1 MFVNKKGPAKYIAHA
16 AMILFSIL
24 CIVPFLI
31 VVSISFSSSE
41 SIQQHGY
48 QIIPSG
54 WSAAAYNSLLAE
66 PELIVNAYSVN
77 IYVTVI
83 GTILALFITVL
94 TAYVLSRRSYV
105 LRRPLNFYMFF
116 TMIFSGGMVPLYIL
130 MTRYLGLK
138 DNLWS
143 IIFLGLV
150 VPGQIFMLR
159 TFFQEMPEAL
169 IEAAKM
175 DGASETTV
183 LFKIVARM
191 NTGAIATILL
201 MVILCF
207 WNYWYRCMLYI
218 TKPKLYNLQYMLQVM
233 MGKAMDAANSASM
246 GMSITE
252 EIPQDSLRMALCV
265 FAAGPTILVFPFF
278 QKYFVAGLSSG
289 AVKG

>member
-1 MFVNKKGPAKYIAHA
+1 MFVNKKGPAKYIAHT
-16 AMILFSIL
+16 AMILFSLL

-31 VVSISFSSSE
+31 VVSISFSSAE

-54 WSAAAYNSLLAE
+54 WSIGAYKSLLAE
-66 PELIVNAYSVN
+66 PDLIVNAYSVN

-83 GTILALFITVL
+83 GTILSIFMTVL

-138 DNLWS
+138 DSLWS
-143 IIFLGLV
+143 IILLGLI

-169 IEAAKM
+169 IEAAKI
-175 DGASETTV
+175 DGASEATV
-183 LFKIVARM
+183 LFRIVVPM

-201 MVILCF
+201 MVILAF
-207 WNYWYRCMLYI
+207 WNDWYRCMLYI

-233 MGKAMDAANSASM
+233 MGKAIDAANSASM
-246 GMSITE
+246 GMTNTE
-252 EIPQDSLRMALCV
+252 EIPQDSMRMALCI
-265 FAAGPTILVFPFF
+265 FAVGPTILVFPFF

>member
-24 CIVPFLI
+24 CIIPFLI
-31 VVSISFSSSE
+31 VVSISFSSAE
-41 SIQQHGY
+41 SIQHHGY

-54 WSAAAYNSLLAE
+54 WSTLAYRSLLAE
-66 PELIVNAYSVN
+66 PDLIVNAYSVN

-83 GTILALFITVL
+83 GTILALFVTVL

-138 DNLWS
+138 DSLWS
-143 IIFLGLV
+143 IILLGLV

-169 IEAAKM
+169 IEAAKI

-183 LFKIVARM
+183 LFKIVVPM

-201 MVILCF
+201 MVILGF
-207 WNYWYRCMLYI
+207 WNDWYRCMLYI

-233 MGKAMDAANSASM
+233 MGKAMDAASNASM
-246 GMSITE
+246 GLTTTE
-252 EIPQDSLRMALCV
+252 EIPQDSMRMALCI